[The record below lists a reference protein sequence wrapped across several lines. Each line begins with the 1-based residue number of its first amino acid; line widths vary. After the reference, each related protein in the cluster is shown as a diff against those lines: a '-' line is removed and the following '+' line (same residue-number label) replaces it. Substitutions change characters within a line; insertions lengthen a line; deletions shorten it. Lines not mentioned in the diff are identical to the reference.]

1 MGSSNTKEQKV
12 ESTPDIISIADL
24 TLTTKTDITTWKENI
39 DKLFQ
44 IKRSDLQKNM
54 DAYLAEEEVM
64 ADPKTSDKKRSRRK
78 FKNGPPID
86 PSTINRIDDSV
97 RNLNIQCGRT
107 FLAPKD
113 ANEIKRTL
121 LTTSKLERIVVR
133 DHFGGPGIGFRDEIA
148 SRVLL
153 AVGKWFGASL
163 SVTSFDISNN
173 NIGGSPQGID
183 KRTNELLDP
192 VYDTRKVGPSGSYLL
207 QGLAE
212 SKLKRGVS
220 NPTAIHREER
230 STKPMDR
237 VVLKNNNLTHYGYY
251 SRQVGTHLRSLLSN
265 AGRIISLDLSSC
277 YLGPDAAAKGFSKT
291 IQGIERLNL
300 QNNNLGGRWHYD
312 GHWETDAL
320 FARELMRQLLD
331 ENCSLR
337 SLDLSSNRLTTKQ
350 AEFIAKGL
358 KGNGTLKSIVLAHN
372 PDIGDDG
379 CELLINSMDS
389 EVSNLEM
396 LDLRE
401 TGLGSMSI
409 FILKKLYNN
418 FNSKACD
425 EHELTRNLV
434 VDISVNNVNSNQLPE
449 NHGDSRVRF
458 VTDSWR
464 HLVKGRANVATLPQ
478 IRNLAIDF
486 ILNGTKFEKK
496 FKLKGR
502 LGKDFMCNGFGFFFL
517 IFFFFD

>member
-163 SVTSFDISNN
+163 SVTSFDISKN
-173 NIGGSPQGID
+173 NIGGATQGID

-401 TGLGSMSI
+401 TGLGSMSV

-502 LGKDFMCNGFGFFFL
+502 LGTDFMCNYFGFFFL
-517 IFFFFD
+517 ISFFFD

>member
-1 MGSSNTKEQKV
+1 LIYIVIFFIVIFFIVIGYNIPK
-12 ESTPDIISIADL
+12 STRPSIDL
-24 TLTTKTDITTWKENI
+24 
-39 DKLFQ
+39 
-44 IKRSDLQKNM
+44 RS
-54 DAYLAEEEVM
+54 
-64 ADPKTSDKKRSRRK
+64 
-78 FKNGPPID
+78 
-86 PSTINRIDDSV
+86 PSAAT
-97 RNLNIQCGRT
+97 
-107 FLAPKD
+107 
-113 ANEIKRTL
+113 
-121 LTTSKLERIVVR
+121 
-133 DHFGGPGIGFRDEIA
+133 
-148 SRVLL
+148 
-153 AVGKWFGASL
+153 
-163 SVTSFDISNN
+163 
-173 NIGGSPQGID
+173 QGID

-502 LGKDFMCNGFGFFFL
+502 LGTDF
-517 IFFFFD
+517 